1 LLRPR
6 FFVEL
11 PTQEESVLS
20 LKDALRHRWS
30 RLITS
35 RRILEVEGNLAR
47 RNARRA
53 GSVVQGSGIEQRRH
67 LLVAAPGGGSVGD
80 QAMFEAFLDSVQGP
94 VTVFVRT
101 DADLLQV
108 PESERS
114 RVLVKVLP
122 HLLYGAPWRYLKSL
136 RELNHHI
143 DGARSLS
150 VIGADV
156 MDGVYNPASSVRRF
170 RVVELAATRG
180 LDARVLGFSWNARPA
195 PEALDAMRA
204 ASRKAQL
211 IARDPVSGARL
222 RAGGAQFVEDSADL
236 AFLAPAGTVPHEIEP
251 WLEREVA
258 AGRPLVVVN
267 ANYLLEKHFNQADV
281 YSSLVSE
288 MVEGGASVL
297 LVPHDLRGPDSDLV
311 IAKRIEA
318 RVDSPHVAVID
329 QQLLPGEVQAIAS
342 RVSFAITGRMH
353 LAILCANVG
362 TPAIALSY
370 QGKIEGL
377 YERLGNPYFVE
388 PEASTISVDL
398 RAAVDGLSESLS
410 QTRETILDRLPSL
423 RELALKNVDG
433 LRD

>member
-1 LLRPR
+1 M
-6 FFVEL
+6 
-11 PTQEESVLS
+11 S
-20 LKDALRHRWS
+20 LKDVLRHRWS

-35 RRILEVEGNLAR
+35 RRILDAEGSLAR

-53 GSVVQGSGIEQRRH
+53 GPALQASSIEQRRH

-108 PESERS
+108 PESERA
-114 RVLVKVLP
+114 RVRIKVMP
-122 HLLYGAPWRYLKSL
+122 HLLYGAPWRHLKTL
-136 RELNHHI
+136 QELNRHI

-170 RVVELAATRG
+170 RVVELAAMRG
-180 LDARVLGFSWNARPA
+180 LDARVLGFSWNAHPA
-195 PEALDAMRA
+195 PEALDAMRS
-204 ASRKAQL
+204 ASRKAKL
-211 IARDPVSGARL
+211 IARDPVSGERL

-236 AFLAPAGTVPHEIEP
+236 AFLAPAGALPLSIEP
-251 WLEREVA
+251 WLEREIA
-258 AGRPLVVVN
+258 AGRPVVVVN
-267 ANYLLEKHFNQADV
+267 ANYLLEKHFNQTDV

-288 MVEGGASVL
+288 MIAGGASVL

-311 IAKRIEA
+311 IAKRIEG
-318 RVDSPHVAVID
+318 RLDSPHVAVVD
-329 QQLLPGEVQAIAS
+329 QQLLPGEVQAIAA

-377 YERLGNPYFVE
+377 YGRLGNPYFIE
-388 PEASTISVDL
+388 PEASTISEDL
-398 RAAVDGLSESLS
+398 RAAVDGLSGSLS
-410 QTRETILDRLPSL
+410 QTRETILDRLPAL
-423 RELALKNVDG
+423 RELALKNVHG